1 MYKHPMSLWSPA
13 ASPKPTGWDI
23 SSQYSFC
30 PWVVDGILIWLET
43 RVNESRY
50 HICLMIRSH
59 IVNNSTQLL
68 FLIKWALWELVSI
81 VGFEPTAS
89 CLIDRLSN
97 HYTRLERTKL
107 DSHRDYSC
115 YRRIYKHP
123 MSMWS
128 RGHHVPLPPLSL
140 GSWWY
145 FNMVRD
151 KGNED
156 RYHICF
162 IIHSHIVNNSTQLL
176 FFN

>member
-1 MYKHPMSLWSPA
+1 M
-13 ASPKPTGWDI
+13 
-23 SSQYSFC
+23 
-30 PWVVDGILIWLET
+30 
-43 RVNESRY
+43 
-50 HICLMIRSH
+50 
-59 IVNNSTQLL
+59 
-68 FLIKWALWELVSI
+68 LIKRALWELVSM

-176 FFN
+176 FLIKWALWELVSIVGFEPTTFCLIDRLSNQYTRLERTK